1 MKLPCLNSAAPS
13 LATVGQV
20 GLCSC
25 RTHRLSDKSP
35 LGRGPRPGESDGPL
49 HGILS
54 FALASLFWSGPSL
67 RGRRSTRPWICRWK
81 ASRYEESSRKLLF
94 TLWAKPFSSSA
105 FIRIYVQ
112 GLLSC
117 RQGAAVFPSH
127 CAYSSFSLQKGAGE
141 RGSEEKGAGGRGSG
155 ERGGWRRELERGCWI
170 LSVFRGSSNCHLW
183 SAYPCAEHFIYII
196 FFPPQ
201 NNSER
206 WVLSFPKTEK
216 QKLGDVTCAGLLD

>member
-155 ERGGWRRELERGCWI
+155 ELESGGAEGGSWRGAAESWAC
-170 LSVFRGSSNCHLW
+170 
-183 SAYPCAEHFIYII
+183 SAAAVTAIYGVLTL
-196 FFPPQ
+196 
-201 NNSER
+201 
-206 WVLSFPKTEK
+206 VLSTLFTLFSFLLKTTVRDGYYPF
-216 QKLGDVTCAGLLD
+216 QRQRSRN